1 MSQNKEVSRLRAN
14 VCADSASSR
23 SDQQLAQSEYLV
35 RDQN

>member
-1 MSQNKEVSRLRAN
+1 MSQIKEVSRPRAN

-23 SDQQLAQSEYLV
+23 SDQLAQSYLL

>member
-1 MSQNKEVSRLRAN
+1 MSQNIEVFRPRAN

-23 SDQQLAQSEYLV
+23 SDQLAQSYSV